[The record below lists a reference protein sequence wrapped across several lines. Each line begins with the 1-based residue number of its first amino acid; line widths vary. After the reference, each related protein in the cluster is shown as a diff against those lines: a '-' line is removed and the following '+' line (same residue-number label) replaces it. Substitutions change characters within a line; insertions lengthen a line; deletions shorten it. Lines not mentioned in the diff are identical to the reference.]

1 MQEDGKWFRSDAG
14 SKLRDIGVSNFN
26 FAGALPANIAMAGMS
41 GTGRGGENSNRTERE
56 NMDEKILATND
67 ETAVMVVRLKE
78 SKERAEIDD
87 RMRGM
92 KSGWIWAARRATYRQ
107 LRIIEKMAEEFGD
120 PEFLDDAD
128 PAGSVARTLAT
139 NLDLFYGEQDAE
151 EELLDTMF
159 PLEGTRGSVVF
170 VAAFVK
176 AAAETWKEVEE
187 QVG

>member
-1 MQEDGKWFRSDAG
+1 MSRRAANGTEQAQKSSCGGIEPSKVTFARGSWANATSDGTPG
-14 SKLRDIGVSNFN
+14 PGLCINIGR
-26 FAGALPANIAMAGMS
+26 METGMD
-41 GTGRGGENSNRTERE
+41 RMN
-56 NMDEKILATND
+56 ATYD
-67 ETAVMVVRLKE
+67 ETAVMVARLKE
-78 SKERAEIDD
+78 SKVRVEVDD
-87 RMRGM
+87 RLHGM

-107 LRIIEKMAEEFGD
+107 LQIIDKMAEEFGD
-120 PEFLDDAD
+120 PEFLDDED

-139 NLDLFYGEQDAE
+139 NLDLFYGEQETE

-176 AAAETWKEVEE
+176 AAAETWQEVAE

>member
-1 MQEDGKWFRSDAG
+1 
-14 SKLRDIGVSNFN
+14 
-26 FAGALPANIAMAGMS
+26 
-41 GTGRGGENSNRTERE
+41 
-56 NMDEKILATND
+56 MDRINATND
-67 ETAVMVVRLKE
+67 ETTAMVVRLKE
-78 SKERAEIDD
+78 SKVGAEVDD
-87 RMRGM
+87 CTRGM

-107 LRIIEKMAEEFGD
+107 LQIIDKMAEEFGD
-120 PEFLDDAD
+120 PESLDDAD

-139 NLDLFYGEQDAE
+139 NLDLFYGEQETE

-176 AAAETWKEVEE
+176 AAAETWKEVAE

>member
-1 MQEDGKWFRSDAG
+1 
-14 SKLRDIGVSNFN
+14 
-26 FAGALPANIAMAGMS
+26 
-41 GTGRGGENSNRTERE
+41 
-56 NMDEKILATND
+56 MDRINATND
-67 ETAVMVVRLKE
+67 ETAVMVARLKV
-78 SKERAEIDD
+78 SKVRAEVDD
-87 RMRGM
+87 CTRGM

-176 AAAETWKEVEE
+176 AAAETWKEVAE